1 MLKKVV
7 VAFFNGGKQ
16 KARFLL
22 SFVFRGVETTPLQNG
37 ASSMR
42 RTGCCSTPCLGLRSL
57 AFVAQ
62 AA

>member
-1 MLKKVV
+1 MSKKAVL
-7 VAFFNGGKQ
+7 AFFNGGKQ

-42 RTGCCSTPCLGLRSL
+42 RAGCCSIPG
-57 AFVAQ
+57 
-62 AA
+62 

>member
-1 MLKKVV
+1 LKKPVL
-7 VAFFNGGKQ
+7 AFFNGEKQ

-42 RTGCCSTPCLGLRSL
+42 RAGRCSTPCYFPGVVRMMS
-57 AFVAQ
+57 

>member
-1 MLKKVV
+1 MSKKAVL
-7 VAFFNGGKQ
+7 AFFNGGKQ

-42 RTGCCSTPCLGLRSL
+42 RAGCCLKPG
-57 AFVAQ
+57 
-62 AA
+62 